1 MEDFEEIYNRLNNA
15 EDSELYI
22 AWKEANKER
31 QKIKKILIIVCIV
44 VNFCFLIR
52 SFKTIKSEISLIN
65 TLIFLAFINII
76 IFATFVTIMNSTKK
90 QKRLRSLYKN
100 TVIKTII
107 NNFYDNVEYFPN
119 RQMPEHIYKQVNY
132 EYYNRYKSDDYIKAQ
147 IDKKYNFEMA
157 EILTEEEET
166 HTNSKGETETR
177 IIEKFHGLFLKV
189 EIDKSINS
197 ELKIVENGKMFLN
210 KNRLKMD
217 SSEFE
222 QYFDVQASNKI
233 IGMQL
238 LTADIMEELV
248 NFERETKIKYDI
260 YIKNNEIY
268 LRFHT
273 GSMFEMKN
281 KKDEVI
287 NKDVTYKYFN
297 ILNFTYSVTKKII
310 EVINNV
316 QI

>member
-1 MEDFEEIYNRLNNA
+1 MKDFDEIYNKLNND
-15 EDSELYI
+15 EDSELHI
-22 AWKEANKER
+22 AWEQANKEK
-31 QKIKKILIIVCIV
+31 QKIEKILIIECIL
-44 VNFCFLIR
+44 VNFCFLII
-52 SFKTIKSEISLIN
+52 FLKIEISLVS
-65 TLIFLAFINII
+65 TLIFLLLINIVIFLIFIAI
-76 IFATFVTIMNSTKK
+76 INSTKK
-90 QKRLRSLYKN
+90 QRRLKSLYKN

-107 NNFYDNVEYFPN
+107 NNFYDNAEYLPN
-119 RQMPEHIYKQVNY
+119 QQMPEYIYKQLNY

-157 EILTEEEET
+157 EILTEEEEKY
-166 HTNSKGETETR
+166 TNSDGQTETR
-177 IIEKFHGLFLKV
+177 ITKKFHGLFSKI
-189 EIDKSINS
+189 EIDKSINA

-222 QYFDVQASNKI
+222 KYFDVQTSNKI
-233 IGMQL
+233 IGMQI

-248 NFERETKIKYDI
+248 NFEREMKIQYDI

-273 GSMFEMKN
+273 GPMFEMKR
-281 KKDEVI
+281 KKDEII
-287 NKDVTYKYFN
+287 NKEVTYKYFA
-297 ILNFTYSVTKKII
+297 ILKFTYNVAQKII
-310 EVINNV
+310 NAINNV

>member
-1 MEDFEEIYNRLNNA
+1 MKDFDEIYNKLNND
-15 EDSELYI
+15 EDSELHI
-22 AWKEANKER
+22 AWEQANKEK
-31 QKIKKILIIVCIV
+31 QKNEKILIIECIL
-44 VNFCFLIR
+44 VNFCFLII
-52 SFKTIKSEISLIN
+52 FLKIEISLVS
-65 TLIFLAFINII
+65 TLIFLLLINIVIFLIFIAI
-76 IFATFVTIMNSTKK
+76 INSTKK
-90 QKRLRSLYKN
+90 QRRLKSLYKN

-107 NNFYDNVEYFPN
+107 NNFYDNAEYLPN
-119 RQMPEHIYKQVNY
+119 QQMPEYIYKQLNY

-157 EILTEEEET
+157 EILTEEEEKY
-166 HTNSKGETETR
+166 TNSDGQTETR
-177 IIEKFHGLFLKV
+177 ITKKFHGLFSKI
-189 EIDKSINS
+189 EIDKSINA

-222 QYFDVQASNKI
+222 KYFDVQTSNKI
-233 IGMQL
+233 IGMQI

-248 NFERETKIKYDI
+248 NFEREMKIQYDI

-273 GSMFEMKN
+273 GPMFEMKR
-281 KKDEVI
+281 KKDEII
-287 NKDVTYKYFN
+287 NKEVTYKYFV
-297 ILNFTYSVTKKII
+297 ILKFTYNVAQKII
-310 EVINNV
+310 NAINNV

>member
-1 MEDFEEIYNRLNNA
+1 MKDFDEIYNKLNNDK
-15 EDSELYI
+15 DSELHI
-22 AWKEANKER
+22 AWEQANKEK
-31 QKIKKILIIVCIV
+31 QKIEKILIIECIL
-44 VNFCFLIR
+44 VNFCFLII
-52 SFKTIKSEISLIN
+52 FLKIEISLVS
-65 TLIFLAFINII
+65 TLIFLLLINIVIFLIFIAI
-76 IFATFVTIMNSTKK
+76 INSTKK
-90 QKRLRSLYKN
+90 QRRLKSLYKN

-107 NNFYDNVEYFPN
+107 NNFYDNAEYLPN
-119 RQMPEHIYKQVNY
+119 QQMPEYIYKQLNY

-157 EILTEEEET
+157 EILTEEEEKY
-166 HTNSKGETETR
+166 TNSDGQTETR
-177 IIEKFHGLFLKV
+177 ITKKFHGLFSKI
-189 EIDKSINS
+189 EIDKSINA

-222 QYFDVQASNKI
+222 KYFDVQTSNKI
-233 IGMQL
+233 IGMQI

-248 NFERETKIKYDI
+248 NFEREMKIQYDI

-273 GSMFEMKN
+273 GPMFEMKR
-281 KKDEVI
+281 KKDEII
-287 NKDVTYKYFN
+287 NKEVTYKYFA
-297 ILNFTYSVTKKII
+297 ILKFTYNVAQKII
-310 EVINNV
+310 NAINNV